1 MIKYSIAAVVTAS
14 ALLTAAC
21 SAGGGAGPLMTE
33 NNEAAQGCASAPNN
47 NLSDDTPAWNS
58 PVGFALVWYYNASA
72 SPVVVESASLIDA
85 HNLVLHKA
93 IVYEAERE
101 RNQLT
106 PVDGWPAISLGS
118 NAASWARRQ
127 PVPGAVIDPDPPN
140 AGVTTHNAY
149 EVVLDVSAKTPAGG
163 YAIGQ
168 QVTYRQGNTVY
179 TIRCY
184 SGYAI
189 SPPDGTLSGV
199 RCEAFNKAISA
210 AWPSS

>member
-1 MIKYSIAAVVTAS
+1 MIKYSIAAVVAAS

-21 SAGGGAGPLMTE
+21 SAGGGAAPLVTP
-33 NNEAAQGCASAPNN
+33 NNEAVLACATAPNKA
-47 NLSDDTPAWNS
+47 LVDDTPAWNS
-58 PVGFALVWYYNASA
+58 PVGFALSWYYNTSA
-72 SPVVVESASLIDA
+72 SPVIVESVSLIDA

-101 RNQLT
+101 RNQIT

-118 NAASWARRQ
+118 DPASWARRQ
-127 PVPGAVIDPDPPN
+127 PIPGAVIDPDPPN
-140 AGVTTHNAY
+140 ASATTHNAY
-149 EVVLDVSAKTPAGG
+149 QIVLDISAKTPAGG

-168 QVTYRQGNTVY
+168 EVTYRQGNTVY

-189 SPPDGTLSGV
+189 SPPGSSMTGV
-199 RCEAFNKAISA
+199 RCAAFRTAINA